1 MKGTVKW
8 YNARKGYGFITPDD
22 NSDDVFVH
30 ATSLKECGLKKLY
43 TGSEVTYETDE
54 DKKGKRAKLIKVT
67 KELKPKDEKK
77 DTKKKDTKKK
87 DTKKKEEKTKK
98 KVEKT
103 KKKTTN
109 KKKEKPKKKTE
120 TKKTKESKKNK
131 KNISIFYYSFHCCIK
146 TYKDGRKKYSVYL

>member
-87 DTKKKEEKTKK
+87 DTKKKDTKK
-98 KVEKT
+98 KEEKT

-120 TKKTKESKKNK
+120 TKKTKESKKK
-131 KNISIFYYSFHCCIK
+131 
-146 TYKDGRKKYSVYL
+146 

>member
-43 TGSEVTYETDE
+43 TGSEVTFETDE

-98 KVEKT
+98 K
-103 KKKTTN
+103 TTN

-120 TKKTKESKKNK
+120 TKKTKESKKK
-131 KNISIFYYSFHCCIK
+131 
-146 TYKDGRKKYSVYL
+146 

>member
-30 ATSLKECGLKKLY
+30 ATSLKDCGLKKLY

-87 DTKKKEEKTKK
+87 DTKKKDTKK
-98 KVEKT
+98 KDTKKKEEKT

-120 TKKTKESKKNK
+120 TKKTKESKKK
-131 KNISIFYYSFHCCIK
+131 
-146 TYKDGRKKYSVYL
+146 

>member
-43 TGSEVTYETDE
+43 TGSEITFETDE

-67 KELKPKDEKK
+67 KELKPKDEKKDTKKK

-120 TKKTKESKKNK
+120 TKKTKESKKK
-131 KNISIFYYSFHCCIK
+131 
-146 TYKDGRKKYSVYL
+146 